1 MARQLLNSTWYVA
14 AKKNKASADSPVQ
27 GQKQDRLMPWLVDS
41 PTLFYESYEE
51 CAGNL
56 KPDTEQV
63 VEVTVS
69 IVGTRKKLTVD

>member
-27 GQKQDRLMPWLVDS
+27 GQKQDRLMPWLVES

-56 KPDTEQV
+56 NPAIEQV

>member
-14 AKKNKASADSPVQ
+14 AHKNKSSEDDPLKA
-27 GQKQDRLMPWLVDS
+27 KELDRRMPWLVKS

-51 CAGNL
+51 CAGNVDL
-56 KPDTEQV
+56 KTEQV

-69 IVGTRKKLTVD
+69 IVGTRKKVTVD